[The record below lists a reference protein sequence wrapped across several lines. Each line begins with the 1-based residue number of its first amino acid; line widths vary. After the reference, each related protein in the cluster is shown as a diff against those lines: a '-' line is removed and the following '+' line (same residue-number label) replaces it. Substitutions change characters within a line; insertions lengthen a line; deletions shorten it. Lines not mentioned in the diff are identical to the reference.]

1 MPPGL
6 LQADATPPSPSPAS
20 PAEDAPRRKTR
31 TRMSTACGACRGRR
45 TKCDGRRPA
54 CGYCRTRGF
63 ECQYEST
70 LRGPTSRVEAELAAI
85 NQRLD
90 HITRLLP
97 SGDPADERPGPGPC
111 INGHQQAYTDVDH
124 AQANVAHHVLT
135 SQDFTSQ
142 EISPFQ
148 LLGSESIMEILGLG
162 RDFGRELLRL
172 ERDASAAVV
181 GLPGN
186 APRVRMMQQQQAL
199 EALAAFSTYIHVWF
213 PVLRPGFSDR
223 YFRVISGPLMPG
235 PESCLVLMVAAV
247 GSVARQDP
255 VLGHDNN
262 LNNMSNNQMIYEDY
276 LDVATASLPSVLV
289 DGSIES
295 VQCLVLLS
303 IYYCCLSKPYQAYE
317 YAMVASF
324 KVQNLLKE
332 LSTRPDDGTGGDGE
346 LHEHAKRA
354 YWAVLLIESEL
365 RVQFDVVESGIWD
378 HDDQIALP
386 DSRRTWE
393 FNVELGSPQSSI
405 NSCTSPPSHASVIT
419 DNNRAHS
426 YFLAEISMRRMLHR
440 CNTAIRRT
448 SPQGAIVYAPH
459 IASELELQLDEW
471 YGVLPDTVRFQLDLD
486 FNPSHDLFPSIDPL
500 ANFLRV
506 QYFCCKISIYWPA
519 VYQSIQDGSPTTTP
533 ETLRHCERFFAAYIR
548 LMPSMLTSIRDCI
561 VNRWTLYASIF
572 MTSMAVILA
581 AQTPCLRAG
590 CAVDWA
596 RLAVCLRSTRTV
608 DRRIVQASPSLSL
621 LDSALARRLAEVQT
635 LLGGIDGMGCH

>member
-1 MPPGL
+1 
-6 LQADATPPSPSPAS
+6 
-20 PAEDAPRRKTR
+20 
-31 TRMSTACGACRGRR
+31 
-45 TKCDGRRPA
+45 
-54 CGYCRTRGF
+54 
-63 ECQYEST
+63 
-70 LRGPTSRVEAELAAI
+70 VEVELAAI

-90 HITRLLP
+90 HISSLLP
-97 SGDPADERPGPGPC
+97 RAEERPGPS
-111 INGHQQAYTDVDH
+111 INGYRAYSHVDH
-124 AQANVAHHVLT
+124 AQANVGHHVLAG
-135 SQDFTSQ
+135 QDFTSQ
-142 EISPFQ
+142 EMSPFQ
-148 LLGSESIMEILGLG
+148 LLGSECMMEILGLG
-162 RDFGRELLRL
+162 RDFARELLRL
-172 ERDASAAVV
+172 EQDASASAV

-199 EALAAFSTYIHVWF
+199 DALAAFSTYIHVWF

-235 PESCLVLMVAAV
+235 PESCLVLLVAAV

-255 VLGHDNN
+255 LLGHDNN
-262 LNNMSNNQMIYEDY
+262 TNSNNLYEDY
-276 LDVATASLPSVLV
+276 LDVATASLPTVLV

-324 KVQNLLKE
+324 KVQNLLKQ
-332 LSTRPDDGTGGDGE
+332 LSTRPDDGSGSDGE

-378 HDDQIALP
+378 HDGQIALP

-393 FNVELGSPQSSI
+393 FNVELGSPQSVAD
-405 NSCTSPPSHASVIT
+405 SCTSPTSHASAIP
-419 DNNRAHS
+419 DHNSNNRAHS

-459 IASELELQLDEW
+459 IASELELQLDAW
-471 YGVLPDTVRFQLDLD
+471 YGVLPDAVRFQLDVD
-486 FNPSHDLFPSIDPL
+486 SDPARNGFFPSLDPL
-500 ANFLRV
+500 ASFLRV

-519 VYQSIQDGSPTTTP
+519 VYQSIIQDGGSAGGGTTTP
-533 ETLRHCERFFAAYIR
+533 ETLRHCERFFGAYVG
-548 LMPSMLTSIRDCI
+548 LVPSLLTSIRDCI
-561 VNRWTLYASIF
+561 VNRWTLYASVF

-590 CAVDWA
+590 CAVDWV

-608 DRRIVQASPSLSL
+608 DRRVVEASPSLSL
-621 LDSALARRLAEVQT
+621 LHGALARRLAEVQS
-635 LLGGIDGMGCH
+635 LLDMG

>member
-1 MPPGL
+1 MRPEL
-6 LQADATPPSPSPAS
+6 LQADASPSPSPAS
-20 PAEDAPRRKTR
+20 QAEDAPRKRKR
-31 TRMSTACGACRGRR
+31 SRMSTACSACRGRKS
-45 TKCDGRRPA
+45 KCDGRRPA

-70 LRGPTSRVEAELAAI
+70 LRAPTSRVEVELAAI

-90 HITRLLP
+90 HITSLLP
-97 SGDPADERPGPGPC
+97 PAEERPSPSST
-111 INGHQQAYTDVDH
+111 NGHRAYSHADH
-124 AQANVAHHVLT
+124 AQANVGHHVLT

-142 EISPFQ
+142 EMSPFQ
-148 LLGSESIMEILGLG
+148 LLGSECIMEILGLG
-162 RDFGRELLRL
+162 RGFARELLKL
-172 ERDASAAVV
+172 ERDASAAAV
-181 GLPGN
+181 GLPGRG
-186 APRVRMMQQQQAL
+186 PMVRMMQQQQAL

-223 YFRVISGPLMPG
+223 YFRVISGPLLPC
-235 PESCLVLMVAAV
+235 PESCLVLLVAAV

-255 VLGHDNN
+255 LLGHDNN
-262 LNNMSNNQMIYEDY
+262 MNNNNRMVYEDY
-276 LDVATASLPSVLV
+276 LDVAKASLPTVLV

-303 IYYCCLSKPYQAYE
+303 IYHCCLSKPYQAYE

-324 KVQNLLKE
+324 KVQNLLKH
-332 LSTRPDDGTGGDGE
+332 LSTRLDDSTGGDGE
-346 LHEHAKRA
+346 LHEQHEHAKRA

-378 HDDQIALP
+378 HDDRITLP

-393 FNVELGSPQSSI
+393 FNVELGSPQSTT
-405 NSCTSPPSHASVIT
+405 NSCTSPTSHASAMPDHNT
-419 DNNRAHS
+419 SNRAHS

-471 YGVLPDTVRFQLDLD
+471 YYVLPDAVRFQLDVD
-486 FNPSHDLFPSIDPL
+486 FDLPHSAFSPPVDPL
-500 ANFLRV
+500 ASFLRV

-519 VYQSIQDGSPTTTP
+519 VYQSIQDGSAGTTP
-533 ETLRHCERFFAAYIR
+533 ETLRHCELFFGAYIR
-548 LMPSMLTSIRDCI
+548 VMPSMLTSIRDCI

-590 CAVDWA
+590 CAVDWD

-608 DRRIVQASPSLSL
+608 DTRIVQASPSLSL
-621 LDSALARRLAEVQT
+621 LDSALARRLAEVQS
-635 LLGGIDGMGCH
+635 LLEPV

>member
-1 MPPGL
+1 MQRLQGQEDQVRWPETRLRL
-6 LQADATPPSPSPAS
+6 LSHTWLRVPVRRADSPRPYIQVDTSVVA
-20 PAEDAPRRKTR
+20 
-31 TRMSTACGACRGRR
+31 RGRPIANP
-45 TKCDGRRPA
+45 DN
-54 CGYCRTRGF
+54 
-63 ECQYEST
+63 
-70 LRGPTSRVEAELAAI
+70 RVEVELAAI

-90 HITRLLP
+90 HITSLLP
-97 SGDPADERPGPGPC
+97 SSAGRPGPF
-111 INGHQQAYTDVDH
+111 INGHRAYQDVDH
-124 AQANVAHHVLT
+124 AQASVGHHVLT
-135 SQDFTSQ
+135 RQDFTRQAFTSQ
-142 EISPFQ
+142 EMSPFQ
-148 LLGSESIMEILGLG
+148 LLGSECIMEILGLG
-162 RDFGRELLRL
+162 RDFAHELLRL
-172 ERDASAAVV
+172 ERDASAAAV

-186 APRVRMMQQQQAL
+186 APRVRMMQPQQAL

-235 PESCLVLMVAAV
+235 PESCLVLLVAAV
-247 GSVARQDP
+247 GSVALQDP
-255 VLGHDNN
+255 LLGHDDNN
-262 LNNMSNNQMIYEDY
+262 INSLDNYKMTHEAY
-276 LDVATASLPSVLV
+276 LDVATAFLPTVLV

-303 IYYCCLSKPYQAYE
+303 IYYCCLSKPHQAYE

-324 KVQNLLKE
+324 KVQNLLKQ
-332 LSTRPDDGTGGDGE
+332 LSTRPDDGTSSDGE

-393 FNVELGSPQSSI
+393 FNVELGSPQSTI
-405 NSCTSPPSHASVIT
+405 NSCTSPTSHASPTT
-419 DNNRAHS
+419 DTNNNNRAHS

-448 SPQGAIVYAPH
+448 SPQGAIVYAPN

-471 YGVLPDTVRFQLDLD
+471 YGVLPDAVRFQLELD
-486 FNPSHDLFPSIDPL
+486 FDPSHHLVPSVDPL

-519 VYQSIQDGSPTTTP
+519 VYQSIQDGAAGGTTP

-581 AQTPCLRAG
+581 AQTSCLRAG

-621 LDSALARRLAEVQT
+621 LDGALARRLAEVQNM
-635 LLGGIDGMGCH
+635 LDME